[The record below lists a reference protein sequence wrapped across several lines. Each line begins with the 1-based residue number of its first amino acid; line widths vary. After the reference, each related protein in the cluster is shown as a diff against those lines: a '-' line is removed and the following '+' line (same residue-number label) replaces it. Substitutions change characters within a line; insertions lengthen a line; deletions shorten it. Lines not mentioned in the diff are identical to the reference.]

1 MKLKNII
8 LIVFFVITYGCGF
21 SSIYSNNNNYDF
33 SIDKITFKGDSSL
46 NNYLKSNLIKYQNK
60 ESKIKFIIDV
70 ETIYKK
76 NVLIKSKT
84 GKVTNY
90 ELVGEVIFNIQP
102 FNKIISY
109 KEEKL
114 MENMSDKF
122 QERKYE
128 KIIKQNFS
136 KSFSD
141 KLIFELEL
149 LK

>member
-1 MKLKNII
+1 MIHMFV
-8 LIVFFVITYGCGF
+8 VF
-21 SSIYSNNNNYDF
+21 SIYSNNNNYDF